1 MDRENVKWDGIQS
14 GVSVCH
20 RKSHTFL
27 LLPPHTHTHTP
38 KLITLTCSS
47 PQLLATLRSECSIP
61 PPECFEIDPTDTTQ
75 EVKKSPV
82 TEARPA
88 HSMEQVNP
96 KHLGTYV
103 HYTSCHVF
111 TAKHHY
117 TRHYKS
123 LLVCVAI
130 CIYSWDRSTSHSPLN
145 ITALMHMV
153 LGGTV

>member
-1 MDRENVKWDGIQS
+1 MIKLLYCFVYLDIPHMSVHGQRERQVRRYAIGYQYMPQE
-14 GVSVCH
+14 VA
-20 RKSHTFL
+20 HT
-27 LLPPHTHTHTP
+27 PPSPPSHTHTP

-61 PPECFEIDPTDTTQ
+61 PPECFEVDPTDTTQ

-130 CIYSWDRSTSHSPLN
+130 CIYS
-145 ITALMHMV
+145 
-153 LGGTV
+153 